1 MRRPGDP
8 RAGSGPPGAGGRYRA
23 AGAAVSSD
31 ARPPSSPM
39 SHLNVFKIALRA
51 LRRNK
56 LRSILTALGIIIG
69 VGAVIAM
76 VGIGNGAKAQIEAR
90 IAAMGENVLLVFPGS
105 FRSGGMRSGWGG
117 AATLTAADAEA
128 IARQVP
134 GVVAVSPEVRDR
146 AQVFANGQNWNTQLM
161 GESPD
166 FAFIRNWPVARGAM
180 FTNRDVQSLAK
191 VAVVGQT
198 VVDQLFPNQNPLGKL
213 IRIRDIPFEIV
224 GVLAA
229 KGFNLFG
236 ADQDDFVLIPYTS
249 HLHRFSRRP
258 FLNSILVRAAR
269 PELSAAVTQGI
280 TDLLVQRHRVSP
292 ANPDFT
298 VRSQVEIE
306 QAVSASANTMTL
318 LLGAIAGVSLIVGG
332 IGIMNIM
339 LVSVTERTREIGI
352 RLAVGAHGRDVLLQF
367 LIEAVILSLM
377 GGILG
382 AVLGV
387 GSSDVMA
394 RVDGWP
400 VLVSPASV
408 VIAVLFSAAIGV
420 FFGFYPARKAAQ
432 LDPID
437 ALRFE

>member
-1 MRRPGDP
+1 MN
-8 RAGSGPPGAGGRYRA
+8 
-23 AGAAVSSD
+23 
-31 ARPPSSPM
+31 
-39 SHLNVFKIALRA
+39 HLNVLKIALRA

-76 VGIGNGAKAQIEAR
+76 VGIGNGAKAQVEAR

-146 AQVFANGQNWNTQLM
+146 AQVFANGLNWNTQLM

-166 FAFIRNWPVARGAM
+166 FAYIRNWPVARGAM
-180 FTNRDVQSLAK
+180 FSNRDVQALAK

-213 IRIRDIPFEIV
+213 IRIRDIPFEVV

-236 ADQDDFVLIPYTS
+236 ADQDDFVLIPYSS

-258 FLNSILVRAAR
+258 FVNSILVRAAR
-269 PELSAAVTQGI
+269 PELSATVMQGI

-292 ANPDFT
+292 ASPDFT

-382 AVLGV
+382 ALLGV

-408 VIAVLFSAAIGV
+408 VVAVLFSAAIGV